1 MQSQLGIGEWNLFR
15 IRKRW
20 RCAKKEAKLQDI
32 LISILLVV
40 AAAHPLKI
48 KNKLVAPSY

>member
-1 MQSQLGIGEWNLFR
+1 MQSQLGIGEWNLIR

-32 LISILLVV
+32 LIFILIVV